1 MLEKFTEMNS
11 ELYAYALRHS
21 DGQDELM
28 RRLAEETE
36 REAGASIEMLSSPEQ
51 AALMTL
57 LVRAI
62 GARRALEL
70 GTFTGYGSISIAR
83 GLPEDGLLVTC
94 DLSERWTAIARR
106 YFEEAGLGDRID
118 LRLGPA
124 LETLSELP
132 ESDPFDFVFI
142 DADKANYPAYY
153 EECVRLTR
161 PGGLIAIDNVFY
173 GGEVL
178 GDSDGGDRGGSAAE
192 VREMNDRVSAD
203 ERVLSVML
211 GIADGVTLALKNE

>member
-1 MLEKFTEMNS
+1 MLEKFTQMTS
-11 ELYAYALRHS
+11 ELYSYALRHS
-21 DGQDELM
+21 DGEDGLM
-28 RRLAEETE
+28 RSLAEETE
-36 REAGASIEMLSSPEQ
+36 REAGSSIEMLSSPEQ

-83 GLPEDGLLVTC
+83 GLPENGRLITSDV
-94 DLSERWTAIARR
+94 SERWTAIARR
-106 YFEEAGLGDRID
+106 YFAQAGLADRIE

-124 LETLSELP
+124 LETLRELRDSE
-132 ESDPFDFVFI
+132 PFDFVFI

-153 EECVRLTR
+153 EECVLLTR

-178 GDSDGGDRGGSAAE
+178 GGTDGAERGGSAAE
-192 VREMNDRVSAD
+192 VRQMNDRVVAD

-211 GIADGVTLALKNE
+211 GVADGLTLALKNG